1 MIACAV
7 EWASKTTITLK
18 RTNEDMIITTTAL
31 ESRNDEQA
39 ATDRNQVFEQ
49 SNVEFRLAQG
59 TLRAE
64 REPDSRRSM
73 FVEPRFISP
82 FCHGLDDRVQG

>member
-1 MIACAV
+1 M
-7 EWASKTTITLK
+7 L
-18 RTNEDMIITTTAL
+18 N
-31 ESRNDEQA
+31 
-39 ATDRNQVFEQ
+39 
-49 SNVEFRLAQG
+49 LAG
-59 TLRAE
+59 AGILRAE